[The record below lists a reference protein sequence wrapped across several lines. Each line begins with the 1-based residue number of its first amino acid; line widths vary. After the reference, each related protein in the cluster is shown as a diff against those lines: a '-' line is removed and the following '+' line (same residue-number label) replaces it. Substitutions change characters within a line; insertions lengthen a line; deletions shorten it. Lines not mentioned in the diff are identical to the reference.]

1 MKPATVYADEDLR
14 AGVVSLARLGEKD
27 FANYRGRE
35 ADLGTVEAVLVGR
48 VAVGMDADEVELE
61 RAELAL
67 SPGERSAA
75 QRRAV
80 EEAQRKLDQARQEM
94 DNPALRA
101 EMKSL
106 AAQQAELGKQQA
118 ELGRQQAAASAKA
131 NRDAEQMIREAISS
145 GIARPLGG

>member
-1 MKPATVYADEDLR
+1 MSRFAVMEAQMEALRASLAAALPGRVVSRSMKPATVYADEDLR

-67 SPGERSAA
+67 AGEILAWLQGPLPAGVGQCMATGFRQSGQIEYPAGW
-75 QRRAV
+75 V
-80 EEAQRKLDQARQEM
+80 LFKLEVQE
-94 DNPALRA
+94 
-101 EMKSL
+101 
-106 AAQQAELGKQQA
+106 
-118 ELGRQQAAASAKA
+118 
-131 NRDAEQMIREAISS
+131 
-145 GIARPLGG
+145 

>member
-1 MKPATVYADEDLR
+1 MSRFAVMEAQMEALRASLAAALPGRVVSRSMKPATVYADEDLR

-67 SPGERSAA
+67 AGELLEWLQGPRAA
-75 QRRAV
+75 GGGQGRATGRRQSGQIEYPAGWV
-80 EEAQRKLDQARQEM
+80 LFKLEVQE
-94 DNPALRA
+94 
-101 EMKSL
+101 
-106 AAQQAELGKQQA
+106 
-118 ELGRQQAAASAKA
+118 
-131 NRDAEQMIREAISS
+131 
-145 GIARPLGG
+145 